1 MSELQNARAPAL
13 GAEEASLMAALPR
26 TSGAGAAALGQV
38 MRDVRAQEARQ
49 ESASVPLPDTTT
61 SPAPAPIAALYGRG
75 GRAALH
81 QVMWR

>member
-13 GAEEASLMAALPR
+13 GAEEAALMTALPG
-26 TSGAGAAALGQV
+26 SGAGAAALNQI
-38 MRDVRAQEARQ
+38 MRDVRALEARQ
-49 ESASVPLPDTTT
+49 TT
-61 SPAPAPIAALYGRG
+61 SAVPVDEVTSEAQPSVQALYGRG